1 MFGGF
6 DGEFFNDLHILD
18 LEYLSNERLQ
28 IAKNEKSTWSSDF
41 ASLVNSP
48 VYSDLKLG
56 INLMYNNIE
65 ESPSL
70 NKETEQ
76 KFNEQ

>member
-6 DGEFFNDLHILD
+6 DGEFFNDLNILD

-41 ASLVNSP
+41 SSLVNSFL
-48 VYSDLKLG
+48 YSDLKLSV
-56 INLMYNNIE
+56 NPKYSN
-65 ESPSL
+65 
-70 NKETEQ
+70 
-76 KFNEQ
+76 F

>member
-28 IAKNEKSTWSSDF
+28 IAKNEKITLSSDF

-48 VYSDLKLG
+48 IYSDLKLC
-56 INLMYNNIE
+56 INLKYSNFE
-65 ESPSL
+65 DSPS
-70 NKETEQ
+70 
-76 KFNEQ
+76 

>member
-48 VYSDLKLG
+48 IYSDLKLG
-56 INLMYNNIE
+56 LNLKYHNFE
-65 ESPSL
+65 DSTSY

>member
-48 VYSDLKLG
+48 IYSDLKLS
-56 INLMYNNIE
+56 INLKYHNFE
-65 ESPSL
+65 DSPSY
-70 NKETEQ
+70 NRETEQ
-76 KFNEQ
+76 RFNEQ

>member
-48 VYSDLKLG
+48 IYSDLKLR
-56 INLMYNNIE
+56 INLKYHNLE
-65 ESPSL
+65 DSPSY

-76 KFNEQ
+76 KFNEK

>member
-18 LEYLSNERLQ
+18 LEFLSNERLQ

-48 VYSDLKLG
+48 IYSDLKLG
-56 INLMYNNIE
+56 INLKYRNFE
-65 ESPSL
+65 DGPSY

-76 KFNEQ
+76 KFNEK